1 MTDRQSTPTAT
12 GSVVTTKDTVAT
24 YKLADMRRVFQYIEA
39 DDLLALDKLM
49 FSGRAF
55 HLPKGVEVF
64 VLDFETT
71 EKGMCQ
77 LRIKGSITEIWA
89 SVSAV
94 AEPEG

>member
-1 MTDRQSTPTAT
+1 MTEPHSTPAAT
-12 GSVVTTKDTVAT
+12 SLVIRNKDSVAA

-55 HLPKGVEVF
+55 HLPRGIEVY
-64 VLDFETT
+64 VLDSGEQEEGTS
-71 EKGMCQ
+71 K

-89 SVSAV
+89 SVRAISDDV
-94 AEPEG
+94 